1 MAKRTAL
8 VVGGTGVTGPF
19 VVNGLLKRGYEV
31 TILHSGLH
39 EVDFDE
45 PVEHLHGDA
54 HFPETLQALLGR
66 RQFDVTVAMYG
77 RLRHVAECL
86 RGRTAQFVAMGG
98 VFYEGW
104 TRLQLGDKDPVA
116 YAGLKIATCEE
127 DATATR
133 SESGLISKGLQ
144 SERFVIDLSNQGA
157 FAGSVYR
164 IPRIYGPR
172 APAGVEWGIVR
183 RLLDGRRKI
192 IVPDGG
198 MVAETRAYASNVA
211 HMLLLAVDRPDQ
223 AAGQVFNCGDERATT
238 LREWILA
245 IAEALDIRDVEL
257 VSVPYAAAFPAYPY
271 ARDPF
276 VAGHRVLD
284 LSKAKVLLGY
294 RDAVPFAEAIA
305 RTAQWYAQNPF
316 ERGGEAEQ
324 QLGDA
329 FDYDAEDALLG
340 CMAQFSSAAARIPR
354 RPYRFV
360 HPYRHPVAQS

>member
-8 VVGGTGVTGPF
+8 VVGGTGVSGPF
-19 VVNGLLKRGYEV
+19 VINGLLKRGYEV

-39 EVDFDE
+39 EIDFDE

-54 HFPETLQALLGR
+54 HFPDTLQALLGR
-66 RQFDVTVAMYG
+66 RTFDVTVSMYG

-86 RGRTAQFVAMGG
+86 RGRTAQLVAMGA

-104 TRLQLGDKDPVA
+104 TRLQLGDRDPIE
-116 YAGLKIATCEE
+116 YAGLKIPTSEE
-127 DATATR
+127 DPSAAH
-133 SESGLISKGLQ
+133 SQSALISKGLQ

-157 FAGSVYR
+157 FSGSVYR
-164 IPRIYGPR
+164 VPRIYGPR

-198 MVAETRAYASNVA
+198 MVAETRAYAANVA
-211 HMLLLAVDRPDQ
+211 HMLLLALDHPDQ
-223 AAGQVFNCGDERATT
+223 TAGQVFNCGDERAIT

-245 IAEALDIRDVEL
+245 IAEALDIHDVEL
-257 VSVPYAAAFPAYPY
+257 ISVPYEAAFPAYPY

-284 LSKAKVLLGY
+284 LSKAKALLGY
-294 RDAVPFAEAIA
+294 RDAVPFADAIA
-305 RTAQWYAQNPF
+305 RTARWYAQNPV

-329 FDYDAEDALLG
+329 FDYDAEDALLTG
-340 CMAQFSSAAARIPR
+340 IAQFSYAAAKIPR

-360 HPYRHPVAQS
+360 HPYRHPVAHS